1 MQEFGIDAILCI
13 TILQKKKK
21 QEIWI
26 LNKLKGYDFIE
37 NIDKYVLETKTKT
50 KRKKKK
56 KKVKKLGVKKWTV
69 SIINNLMHFFLTLL
83 LKLWSSNITWELVQ
97 NTNSVSATDLL
108 HLHFS
113 ISHR

>member
-56 KKVKKLGVKKWTV
+56 KKVKKIGGKKV
-69 SIINNLMHFFLTLL
+69 DSQYN
-83 LKLWSSNITWELVQ
+83 Q
-97 NTNSVSATDLL
+97 
-108 HLHFS
+108 
-113 ISHR
+113 